1 MTIMHKIVVS
11 KQLPAPESLYK
22 QNEQC
27 NSEKCNRREVGGK
40 RRRFYFDVFVYD
52 YVYFTV
58 Q

>member
-1 MTIMHKIVVS
+1 MHKIVVS

-27 NSEKCNRREVGGK
+27 NSEKCDRREVGGK